1 MFRTRTRR
9 NCWDVMGCGRQPG
22 GVNAATGGVC
32 PAAVESRLDGL
43 NRGVCGGRACWGV
56 PGTNC
61 REAVGKASSGFTRCL
76 DCPFFQL
83 VEREEG
89 RHFEVMRAIL
99 ARLKGADS

>member
-1 MFRTRTRR
+1 
-9 NCWDVMGCGRQPG
+9 
-22 GVNAATGGVC
+22 
-32 PAAVESRLDGL
+32 
-43 NRGVCGGRACWGV
+43 
-56 PGTNC
+56 
-61 REAVGKASSGFTRCL
+61 VGKASSGFTRCL